1 MTPHKADWGS
11 PEEHSGAERCCR
23 VALTGSQEVR
33 GVGGVDFCGSLEGFM
48 GRQLGKVEG
57 FVVRPWQHS

>member
-1 MTPHKADWGS
+1 M
-11 PEEHSGAERCCR
+11 
-23 VALTGSQEVR
+23 ALTGSQEVR

-57 FVVRPWQHS
+57 FVVRGREKEEERERGEDRYFKWAICLARNHS